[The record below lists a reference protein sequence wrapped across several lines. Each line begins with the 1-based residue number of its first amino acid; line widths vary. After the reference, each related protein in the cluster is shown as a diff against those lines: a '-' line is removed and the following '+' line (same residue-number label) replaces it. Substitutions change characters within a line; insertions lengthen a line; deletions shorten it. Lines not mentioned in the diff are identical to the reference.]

1 MVVGGAITIPG
12 PSLLYVRWS
21 CRRCGHTGGVA
32 RTTVPVD
39 ETFRGEL
46 LRTLLDSARQKIVRI
61 HQRGQGCIALPA
73 DVVLEPYVPQGK
85 ERKGVL

>member
-1 MVVGGAITIPG
+1 MGTITVPG
-12 PSLLYVRWS
+12 PSLFYLRWS

-32 RTTVPVD
+32 RTTIPVD

-46 LRTLLDSARQKIVRI
+46 MRTLLEGARRKIARV
-61 HQRGQGCIALPA
+61 HQRGQGCIAAPG
-73 DVVLEPYVPQGK
+73 DFILEPFVPEGQ